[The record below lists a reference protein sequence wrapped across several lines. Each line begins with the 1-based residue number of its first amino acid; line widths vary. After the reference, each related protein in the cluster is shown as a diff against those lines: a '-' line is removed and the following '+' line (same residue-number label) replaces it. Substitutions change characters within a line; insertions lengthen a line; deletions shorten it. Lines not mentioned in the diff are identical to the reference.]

1 MQIKK
6 MMKILN
12 KQIQSLENAV
22 PLKHLSNFLRSLD
35 MPLIN
40 FEVSLTLTQSEN
52 CVLTNIT
59 TQAER
64 AA

>member
-12 KQIQSLENAV
+12 QEIQSLENAV

-40 FEVSLTLTQSEN
+40 FEVSLTLT
-52 CVLTNIT
+52 
-59 TQAER
+59 
-64 AA
+64 